1 MLKKTS
7 AMMLLIA
14 FNANALVTKFDGEVS
29 QYYDSSNGIKL
40 NTTSPVR
47 YKYDKDYIY
56 SDYVTRENNKFIIN
70 EAGQYKINYQLGWST
85 DSYSEVQL
93 VTFLTKNKSKKP
105 INGSVGY
112 SETKKSDLDGIA
124 VNSGSLYLNLHKG
137 DYVSLM
143 YKLRSDIG
151 DNVTS
156 IPRASNIS
164 IEYKGPI
171 NLEETKGKTCKS
183 IKKVHTAAPSGLY
196 VIDPDG
202 KDGVTPFEVYC
213 DMETLGGGWT
223 LFARHYDYSAQISV
237 ASPLDVNDFGVISD
251 EQWNALKRTMT
262 EGMMFIDPNNKI
274 SKISADKITNVTG
287 DMCYGVEDVTSLRA
301 EKEPNGHTATALFR
315 IGSDYYCNFDYNDDI
330 TSQSSGYTSAILAG
344 KNWRGYERAGASLSS
359 SEIRF
364 DIWPYSG
371 HVSYY
376 SQSSLHYYLK

>member
-56 SDYVTRENNKFIIN
+56 SDYVTRENNKFVIN

-143 YKLRSDIG
+143 YKLRTDIG

-223 LFARHYDYSAQISV
+223 LFAHHAPGIEDIRV
-237 ASPLDVNDFGVISD
+237 ASPLDINDFGAISD

-262 EGMMFIDPNNKI
+262 EGMMFIDDTENKV

-287 DMCYGVEDVTSLRA
+287 DLCYGVEDVTSLRA
-301 EKEPNGHTATALFR
+301 EKEPNGHTVTSLFR
-315 IGSDYYCNFDYNDDI
+315 ISSDYYCSYEYNDNN
-330 TSQSSGYTSAILAG
+330 THHAYTYAILAG
-344 KNWRGYERAGASLSS
+344 DNWGRYERAGAALKSYG
-359 SEIRF
+359 EIEF
-364 DIWPYSG
+364 DIWPY
-371 HVSYY
+371 YY
-376 SQSSLHYYLK
+376 PDIARHIRYYLK